1 MLHDAHAVAN
11 ALIVFA
17 NDALAALEARMGANE
32 PETLPR
38 FELPTLDG
46 FVGRLGLTCEEFAQ
60 LETHVAISSAVT
72 YFVTLRQHMVIQG
85 GLAGVWPYE
94 ESERLAVEFLGWKP

>member
-1 MLHDAHAVAN
+1 MKDEAQTIAK
-11 ALIVFA
+11 ALIDFA
-17 NDALAALEARMGANE
+17 NDALVELESRIGANE
-32 PETLPR
+32 IKTLPR

-46 FVGRLGLTCEEFAQ
+46 FVGRLGLTRLEFAE

>member
-1 MLHDAHAVAN
+1 MKLESQTVAK
-11 ALIVFA
+11 ALRDFA
-17 NDALAALEARMGANE
+17 DEAFAALESRMGATK
-32 PETLPR
+32 PDALPL
-38 FELPTLDG
+38 FELPSLDA
-46 FVGRLGLTCEEFAQ
+46 FVGRVGLTREEFAL
-60 LETHVAISSAVT
+60 LETHEVIGIAVN